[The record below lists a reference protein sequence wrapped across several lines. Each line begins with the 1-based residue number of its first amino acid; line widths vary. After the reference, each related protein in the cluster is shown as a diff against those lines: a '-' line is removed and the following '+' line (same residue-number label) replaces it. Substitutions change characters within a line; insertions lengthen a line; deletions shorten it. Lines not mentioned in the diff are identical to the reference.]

1 MGRRFGTL
9 GATRDGLKVEI
20 TTYRTES
27 YDPDSRKPQ
36 VEYGD
41 TLEGDLSRRDF
52 TVNAMAVRLP
62 GLELVDPFGGLADI
76 AGEVL
81 TTPVDPHQSFDDD
94 PLRMMRA
101 VRFVSQLGFSIEPDT
116 ADAVREL
123 AERITIVSAERI
135 REELVKLLLGQDPR
149 RGLELLVALGLADH
163 VLPELPAL
171 RLERDEHH
179 HHKDVYEHTLTVLDQ
194 AIALESPAGSGGPCE
209 RPDLVLRLSAL
220 MHDVGKPAT
229 RRFEDGGQVTFRFH
243 ETVGA
248 RMTKVRM
255 KALTF
260 DKETTKSVA
269 RLVELHLRF
278 HGYADAPWSDS
289 AVRRYVTDAGPLLQH
304 LHRLTRADVT
314 TRNKRKA
321 QALSRAYDELER
333 RIDELAEQE
342 EIGRIRPDLDGTAI
356 MRILGLRPG
365 PAVGKAYAYL
375 LELRMQE
382 GPLGP
387 EEAERR
393 LRSWWEQTGN

>member
-1 MGRRFGTL
+1 
-9 GATRDGLKVEI
+9 
-20 TTYRTES
+20 
-27 YDPDSRKPQ
+27 
-36 VEYGD
+36 
-41 TLEGDLSRRDF
+41 
-52 TVNAMAVRLP
+52 
-62 GLELVDPFGGLADI
+62 
-76 AGEVL
+76 
-81 TTPVDPHQSFDDD
+81 
-94 PLRMMRA
+94 
-101 VRFVSQLGFSIEPDT
+101 
-116 ADAVREL
+116 
-123 AERITIVSAERI
+123 
-135 REELVKLLLGQDPR
+135 
-149 RGLELLVALGLADH
+149 
-163 VLPELPAL
+163 
-171 RLERDEHH
+171 
-179 HHKDVYEHTLTVLDQ
+179 
-194 AIALESPAGSGGPCE
+194 
-209 RPDLVLRLSAL
+209 
-220 MHDVGKPAT
+220 
-229 RRFEDGGQVTFRFH
+229 
-243 ETVGA
+243 
-248 RMTKVRM
+248 MTKVRM